1 MGNEL
6 TLTQNY
12 ERIARIVNGLRN
24 HKLSAGIELSEQDQA
39 IITEIQDLTATILGD
54 DPTFRRGRDKYPEF
68 TLQDAKD
75 LVSEIADNVLAD
87 PESRNFRQRDSLIED
102 IGRNLLVDF
111 TEDPQT
117 KRINRTIPDLLDV
130 DEIERSFSSDPFYKE
145 ITQYEDAIWSDAR
158 YVLKDEYLAAT
169 LWEAKREPYG
179 LMDENTAK
187 HIALAEIGE
196 EEDISDAFVETWV
209 TTWEQNLPLLKEYL
223 QTGRVRDDQ
232 NNLTI
237 NVSGWNEN
245 NIEESIVA
253 LLDYDMANVG
263 RYETGQAIIPQYA
276 NTVTDRKRAEIAS
289 KVIEWGWNKDKSI
302 KENVESIMNTY
313 GIDPNDKSTIKD
325 GNHRWAMG
333 YTQREDVI
341 KVIEDRMFDSIHNPG
356 STEYNTEAVALMM
369 DIVGTDFGKFNA
381 STLQRFNEISQE
393 EWNVLD
399 RSGRDNAL
407 NKVLDRFGYVKTDLS
422 EDAYKNL
429 SADMDQFRSFGA
441 ALEDYEFESSIDS
454 AVAAQGVITAA
465 DQRAKL
471 NDRNSLMSAVKQ
483 SLRTTGVISESTTP
497 DFENQLDSTTIPEIV
512 RRITNMGGVDTPEEL
527 ARIVAEMTSIENLG
541 PGEGQLPAY
550 QVREED
556 FRRQFMGSSKT
567 PHAIPRDFT
576 DPATGKTYLLPE
588 FTVGSPKELEFQF
601 DPDFITEEV
610 QDMAIERPEFASF
623 ITQELKKPDF
633 MTAWQKASQPTFDA
647 EKFETLRSGP
657 VDPETGERVG
667 GVAERA
673 AAELASTEKQIEA
686 LKRSS
691 EAMKVGI
698 QYPLTEVE
706 RQATADNI
714 ARAEE
719 RRRQQEFFAGAGF
732 QRQAKFQ
739 AMTPGQTTEEF
750 FASQLPG
757 FERRYKDSAFFKQEE
772 ARLKQ
777 EAEQQA
783 AREDRE
789 RRTRTDRRQ
798 RERQALLRSGT
809 GQGRGLSVF
818 RRRES

>member
-6 TLTQNY
+6 TLTDNY

-24 HKLSAGIELSEQDQA
+24 HKLSAGIELSDKDKA
-39 IITEIQDLTATILGD
+39 VINEIQNLTATIMGD
-54 DPTFRRGRDKYPEF
+54 DPTFRRGRDTYPEF
-68 TLQDAKD
+68 TLQDAVD
-75 LVSEIADNVLAD
+75 LVREIADNILAD
-87 PESRNFRQRDSLIED
+87 PEHRTYYDRFVTVDGERLTAQQGMMEHV
-102 IGRNLLVDF
+102 GKNLLVDF

-117 KRINRTIPDLLDV
+117 KRINRTIPDLLDR

-187 HIALAEIGE
+187 HIALAEIAETE
-196 EEDISDAFVETWV
+196 EISDAFVETWV

-232 NNLTI
+232 DNLTI

-289 KVIEWGWNKDKSI
+289 KAIEWGWNKDKSI
-302 KENVESIMNTY
+302 KENVQDIMNTY

-393 EWNVLD
+393 EWNILD

-407 NKVLDRFGYVKTDLS
+407 NKVLDRFGYVKTDLT

-429 SADMDQFRSFGA
+429 SANMDQFRSFGA

-454 AVAAQGVITAA
+454 AAAAQGVITAA

-471 NDRNSLMSAVKQ
+471 NNRNTLMSAVKQ

-527 ARIVAEMTSIENLG
+527 ARIVAEMTDIGNLG
-541 PGEGQLPAY
+541 PGEDQLPAY
-550 QVREED
+550 LVREED

-610 QDMAIERPEFASF
+610 QDLALERPEFASF

-633 MTAWQKASQPTFDA
+633 MTAWKKASQPTFDA
-647 EKFETLRSGP
+647 ERFESKR
-657 VDPETGERVG
+657 G
-667 GVAERA
+667 GVAGRA
-673 AAELASTEKQIEA
+673 AAELARIDQE
-686 LKRSS
+686 
-691 EAMKVGI
+691 
-698 QYPLTEVE
+698 
-706 RQATADNI
+706 I
-714 ARAEE
+714 ARRKRAMGQDVPAGALQGATEAIQQREIDRLEE
-719 RRRQQEFFAGAGF
+719 QRKQQEFFAGAGF
-732 QRQAKFQ
+732 ARQVKFQ

-750 FASQLPG
+750 FATQLPG
-757 FERRYKDSAFFKQEE
+757 FEQRYKDSAYFKQEE
-772 ARLKQ
+772 LRLEQ

-789 RRTRTDRRQ
+789 RRTRTERRQ